1 MRIEILRDAITLSEI
16 EESFIREKI
25 EHLAKYADRI
35 DDTATIVQVKVAK
48 NKIEITTYV
57 PHAVIR
63 AEESG
68 ESMEVAMRNVYEK
81 LERQIEKY
89 KESEER
95 RTKEGEWIAPSTLDN
110 VLNSQDEF
118 GVMSNVV
125 KRKKLK
131 KLRPMTEEEAIN
143 QMELIGHDF
152 FVYRNEG
159 DGSVHVVYKR
169 KNEDGYGTIDVDEAV
184 V

>member
-1 MRIEILRDAITLSEI
+1 MKIEIYRDGVVLSEI
-16 EESFIREKI
+16 EENFIREKI

-35 DDTATIVQVKVAK
+35 DDEATIVQVKVEK
-48 NKIEITTYV
+48 NKIEITMYV

-68 ESMEVAMRNVYEK
+68 ESMEVALRNVCEK
-81 LERQIEKY
+81 LEKQIEKY

-95 RTKEGEWIAPSTLDN
+95 RTKDGDFLESSTLEN
-110 VLNSQDEF
+110 VLTAQDEF

-159 DGSVHVVYKR
+159 DGAIHVVYKR
-169 KNEDGYGTIDVDEAV
+169 KSEDGYGTIDVDEEV
-184 V
+184 

>member
-16 EESFIREKI
+16 EENFIHEKI

-35 DDTATIVQVKVAK
+35 DDEATIVQVKVAK
-48 NKIEITTYV
+48 NKIEITMYV

-63 AEESG
+63 AEEIG
-68 ESMEVAMRNVYEK
+68 ESMEVALRNVCEK

-95 RTKEGEWIAPSTLDN
+95 RTKEGDFLPSSTLEN
-110 VLNSQDEF
+110 VLTTQDEF

-131 KLRPMTEEEAIN
+131 KLRLMTEDEAIN

-152 FVYRNEG
+152 YIYRNEG
-159 DGSVHVVYKR
+159 DGTVHVVYKR
-169 KNEDGYGTIDVDEAV
+169 KSEDGYGTIDVGEDG
-184 V
+184 

>member
-1 MRIEILRDAITLSEI
+1 MNIEIYCDGVDLNET
-16 EESFIREKI
+16 EENFIREKI

-35 DDTATIVQVKVAK
+35 DDEATIVQVKVAK
-48 NKIEITTYV
+48 GKTEITMHV

-68 ESMEVAMRNVYEK
+68 ESMEGSLRNVCEK

-89 KESEER
+89 KQSEER
-95 RTKEGEWIAPSTLDN
+95 RTTEGEWLASSTLKN
-110 VLNSQDEF
+110 VLMAQDEF
-118 GVMSNVV
+118 GVMSDIV

-131 KLRPMTEEEAIN
+131 KLRPMTEEEAIS

-159 DGSVHVVYKR
+159 DGAVHVVYKR
-169 KNEDGYGTIDVDEAV
+169 KNEDGYGTIDVGEEG
-184 V
+184 

>member
-1 MRIEILRDAITLSEI
+1 MKIEIYHDGITLNET
-16 EESFIREKI
+16 EDNFIREKI
-25 EHLAKYADRI
+25 EHLTKYADRI
-35 DDTATIVQVKVAK
+35 DDSATIVQVKVAK
-48 NKIEITTYV
+48 DKIEITMYV

-95 RTKEGEWIAPSTLDN
+95 RTKEGDWLTPSTLEN
-110 VLNSQDEF
+110 VLMAQDEF

-131 KLRPMTEEEAIN
+131 KLRPMTEDEAIN
-143 QMELIGHDF
+143 QMELIGHNF

-159 DGSVHVVYKR
+159 DGAIHVVYKR
-169 KNEDGYGTIDVDEAV
+169 KSEDGYGTIDVDEEV
-184 V
+184 

>member
-1 MRIEILRDAITLSEI
+1 MKIEIYRDGITLSET

-35 DDTATIVQVKVAK
+35 DDEATIVQVKVAK
-48 NKIEITTYV
+48 NKIEITMYV
-57 PHAVIR
+57 PHSVIR
-63 AEESG
+63 AEEGG
-68 ESMEVAMRNVYEK
+68 ETMDGAIKNVCEK
-81 LERQIEKY
+81 LEKQIEKY

-95 RTKEGEWIAPSTLDN
+95 RTTDGDFLPSSTLEN
-110 VLNSQDEF
+110 VLVAQDEF
-118 GVMSNVV
+118 GVMSNVI

-131 KLRPMTEEEAIN
+131 KLKPMSEEEAIT

-159 DGSVHVVYKR
+159 DGAVHVVYKR
-169 KNEDGYGTIDVDEAV
+169 KSEDGYGTIDVDEEA
-184 V
+184 